1 MIGAIAH
8 LHFPYCRSLL
18 AKMATNLVGLAFIP
32 YYKHL
37 MELLETNA
45 ELKKTSKGKNF

>member
-1 MIGAIAH
+1 
-8 LHFPYCRSLL
+8 
-18 AKMATNLVGLAFIP
+18 MASNLMGLAFVP

-45 ELKKTSKGKNF
+45 ELKKTSKGMSFFQGNAQVDIS